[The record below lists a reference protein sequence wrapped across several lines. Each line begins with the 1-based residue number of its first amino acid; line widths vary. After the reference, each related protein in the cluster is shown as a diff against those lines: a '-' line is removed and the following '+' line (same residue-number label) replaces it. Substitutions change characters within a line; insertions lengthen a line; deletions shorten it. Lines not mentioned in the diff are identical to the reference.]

1 MVYMNTLEIIREM
14 EQDESLRAA
23 LRAVILGDEILSLPN
38 EMRLL
43 TAEVKKLAEAQQ
55 RTENTQQR
63 IEEAVKELVAAQLR
77 TENAQR
83 HTDETVKSLEEMVK
97 ELAEAQRH
105 TENAQRHT
113 DETVKELAN
122 AQRHTDETVK
132 ELANA
137 QRHTD
142 ETVKEL
148 ANAQRHTDE
157 TVKELAEAQRHTD
170 ETVKELAEAQRHTDE
185 TVRELKESVNRLNES
200 VGEIAEESCALVLG
214 AMAEERGWTVLDKP
228 GPIDVGQG
236 EVDVRGRFD
245 TPDGEV
251 VVLAEAKSR
260 LQGKYV
266 ERWADR
272 VGDPAWRKRFLYPGF
287 NGKVLPYMY
296 GTLIY
301 SDVDKQ
307 AKKRGIGVIKYNGE
321 YLAPRPL

>member
-55 RTENTQQR
+55 RTENAQQR
-63 IEEAVKELVAAQLR
+63 TEEAVKELVAAQLR

-97 ELAEAQRH
+97 ELAEAQQR
-105 TENAQRHT
+105 TE
-113 DETVKELAN
+113 
-122 AQRHTDETVK
+122 
-132 ELANA
+132 
-137 QRHTD
+137 
-142 ETVKEL
+142 
-148 ANAQRHTDE
+148 NAQRHTDE

-170 ETVKELAEAQRHTDE
+170 ETVKELANAQLHTDE

-272 VGDPAWRKRFLYPGF
+272 VGDPAWRKRFLHPGF

>member
-105 TENAQRHT
+105 TE
-113 DETVKELAN
+113 
-122 AQRHTDETVK
+122 
-132 ELANA
+132 
-137 QRHTD
+137 
-142 ETVKEL
+142 
-148 ANAQRHTDE
+148 NAQRHTDE

>member
-1 MVYMNTLEIIREM
+1 
-14 EQDESLRAA
+14 
-23 LRAVILGDEILSLPN
+23 
-38 EMRLL
+38 
-43 TAEVKKLAEAQQ
+43 
-55 RTENTQQR
+55 
-63 IEEAVKELVAAQLR
+63 
-77 TENAQR
+77 
-83 HTDETVKSLEEMVK
+83 
-97 ELAEAQRH
+97 
-105 TENAQRHT
+105 
-113 DETVKELAN
+113 
-122 AQRHTDETVK
+122 
-132 ELANA
+132 
-137 QRHTD
+137 
-142 ETVKEL
+142 
-148 ANAQRHTDE
+148 
-157 TVKELAEAQRHTD
+157 
-170 ETVKELAEAQRHTDE
+170 DE

>member
-55 RTENTQQR
+55 RTENAQQR
-63 IEEAVKELVAAQLR
+63 TEEAVKELVAAQLR

-97 ELAEAQRH
+97 ELVAAQLR
-105 TENAQRHT
+105 TEN
-113 DETVKELAN
+113 
-122 AQRHTDETVK
+122 
-132 ELANA
+132 
-137 QRHTD
+137 
-142 ETVKEL
+142 
-148 ANAQRHTDE
+148 
-157 TVKELAEAQRHTD
+157 
-170 ETVKELAEAQRHTDE
+170 AQRHTDE

>member
-38 EMRLL
+38 EMRLF

-55 RTENTQQR
+55 RTENAQQR
-63 IEEAVKELVAAQLR
+63 TEEAVKELVAAQLR

-122 AQRHTDETVK
+122 
-132 ELANA
+132 
-137 QRHTD
+137 
-142 ETVKEL
+142 
-148 ANAQRHTDE
+148 
-157 TVKELAEAQRHTD
+157 
-170 ETVKELAEAQRHTDE
+170 AQRHTDE

-260 LQGKYV
+260 LQEKYV
-266 ERWADR
+266 ERWADS

>member
-23 LRAVILGDEILSLPN
+23 LRAVILGDEILGLPN

-55 RTENTQQR
+55 RTENAQQR
-63 IEEAVKELVAAQLR
+63 TEEAVKELVAAQLR

-132 ELANA
+132 ELAN
-137 QRHTD
+137 
-142 ETVKEL
+142 
-148 ANAQRHTDE
+148 
-157 TVKELAEAQRHTD
+157 
-170 ETVKELAEAQRHTDE
+170 AQRHTDE

>member
-55 RTENTQQR
+55 RTENAQQR
-63 IEEAVKELVAAQLR
+63 TEEAVKELVAAQLR

-105 TENAQRHT
+105 TE
-113 DETVKELAN
+113 
-122 AQRHTDETVK
+122 
-132 ELANA
+132 
-137 QRHTD
+137 
-142 ETVKEL
+142 
-148 ANAQRHTDE
+148 NAQRHTDE

>member
-105 TENAQRHT
+105 TENAQRYT

-142 ETVKEL
+142 ETVKSLE
-148 ANAQRHTDE
+148 E
-157 TVKELAEAQRHTD
+157 MVKELAEAQRHTD

>member
-1 MVYMNTLEIIREM
+1 MNTLEIIREM

-55 RTENTQQR
+55 RTENAQQR
-63 IEEAVKELVAAQLR
+63 TEEAVKELVAAQLR

-132 ELANA
+132 ELAN
-137 QRHTD
+137 
-142 ETVKEL
+142 
-148 ANAQRHTDE
+148 
-157 TVKELAEAQRHTD
+157 
-170 ETVKELAEAQRHTDE
+170 AQRHTDE

>member
-105 TENAQRHT
+105 TENAQRYT

-142 ETVKEL
+142 ETVKSLE
-148 ANAQRHTDE
+148 E
-157 TVKELAEAQRHTD
+157 MVKELAEAQRHTD

-200 VGEIAEESCALVLG
+200 VGEIAEESCALVLT

-321 YLAPRPL
+321 YLDPRPL

>member
-113 DETVKELAN
+113 DETVKSLE
-122 AQRHTDETVK
+122 EM
-132 ELANA
+132 
-137 QRHTD
+137 
-142 ETVKEL
+142 
-148 ANAQRHTDE
+148 
-157 TVKELAEAQRHTD
+157 VKELAEAQRHTD

>member
-1 MVYMNTLEIIREM
+1 MNTLEIIREM

-97 ELAEAQRH
+97 ELAEAQQR
-105 TENAQRHT
+105 TE
-113 DETVKELAN
+113 
-122 AQRHTDETVK
+122 
-132 ELANA
+132 
-137 QRHTD
+137 
-142 ETVKEL
+142 
-148 ANAQRHTDE
+148 NAQRHTDE

-321 YLAPRPL
+321 YLDPRPL

>member
-122 AQRHTDETVK
+122 
-132 ELANA
+132 
-137 QRHTD
+137 
-142 ETVKEL
+142 
-148 ANAQRHTDE
+148 
-157 TVKELAEAQRHTD
+157 AQRHTD

>member
-55 RTENTQQR
+55 RTENAQQR
-63 IEEAVKELVAAQLR
+63 TEEAVKELVAAQLR

-105 TENAQRHT
+105 TENAQRYT

-132 ELANA
+132 SLE
-137 QRHTD
+137 
-142 ETVKEL
+142 EM
-148 ANAQRHTDE
+148 
-157 TVKELAEAQRHTD
+157 VKELAEAQRHTD

>member
-105 TENAQRHT
+105 TE
-113 DETVKELAN
+113 
-122 AQRHTDETVK
+122 
-132 ELANA
+132 NA

>member
-83 HTDETVKSLEEMVK
+83 HTDETVKSLEEM
-97 ELAEAQRH
+97 
-105 TENAQRHT
+105 
-113 DETVKELAN
+113 
-122 AQRHTDETVK
+122 
-132 ELANA
+132 
-137 QRHTD
+137 
-142 ETVKEL
+142 
-148 ANAQRHTDE
+148 
-157 TVKELAEAQRHTD
+157 
-170 ETVKELAEAQRHTDE
+170 VKELAEAQRHTDE

-301 SDVDKQ
+301 SGANER
-307 AKKRGIGVIKYNGE
+307 AKERGIGVITYNGE

>member
-132 ELANA
+132 ELAN
-137 QRHTD
+137 
-142 ETVKEL
+142 
-148 ANAQRHTDE
+148 
-157 TVKELAEAQRHTD
+157 
-170 ETVKELAEAQRHTDE
+170 AQRHTDE

>member
-55 RTENTQQR
+55 RTENAQQR
-63 IEEAVKELVAAQLR
+63 TEEAVKELVAAQLR

-132 ELANA
+132 ELAN
-137 QRHTD
+137 
-142 ETVKEL
+142 
-148 ANAQRHTDE
+148 
-157 TVKELAEAQRHTD
+157 
-170 ETVKELAEAQRHTDE
+170 AQRHTDE